1 MWPDSI
7 VLFQPDIDDDLSL
20 FNCREPFGVEDFS
33 SERSIEPF
41 IVTVLPR
48 TAGKNGMRP
57 IGEIPEEYLYSGALV
72 RLFDKYEILF
82 LGKSKIFKLT
92 MKFKCGK

>member
-48 TAGKNGMRP
+48 TAG
-57 IGEIPEEYLYSGALV
+57 IDLY
-72 RLFDKYEILF
+72 RLDPNLF
-82 LGKSKIFKLT
+82 KPDL
-92 MKFKCGK
+92 